1 MASQSNFIYGW
12 LYSHGNIIN
21 DAVEGVKYDRKMTRL
36 VKLDFSLKYQDL
48 LKLLYEKLW
57 IDSAVYK
64 LNIFRRFLN
73 PLTDQF
79 ELAPMYDD
87 DDVEFM
93 FEATLDSAS
102 RKNFVELY
110 VEKVTTGLAQSSNEV
125 VQFSTSH
132 CTSTSSQNSKKL
144 RISESVG
151 GSGDFSSAS
160 SSRSLYMTRVDSDG
174 NSRGSSEYRDEDIPF
189 YRSFDGASMVASY
202 DEPVIQ
208 KAGNILNP
216 MELENGMVF
225 EIKEELLNVVKVV
238 HITHHLEMKVVRSDS
253 ESLKVECKRKAT
265 GCVWMMRAR
274 KRKSHNYFEI
284 METKG
289 PHTCLNPNMTQD
301 HCNLNSSNIAQVIA
315 TQIAA
320 DPGVSDKV
328 LEATVVSHFGYRPSR
343 RKIRH
348 AREKLAKT
356 LFKSSEESYEYLAF
370 FMNALQSFNHG
381 TYVDWYF
388 KEHDLGEPIDE
399 VVRFKRVFWAF
410 KPCID
415 AFPHCMPVILI
426 DGTHLYDKYHG
437 VLLTATAVDGFNHLI
452 PIAFAIVESEN
463 ISSWTWFM
471 DRVKKKV
478 VLRRRD
484 VCVIS
489 DRHAG
494 IISAMNNPTLGW
506 CEPQGHHRFCARHLA
521 ANFGKEFKGK
531 LKERVVALCSQLTGP
546 KFTLHWNALLA
557 IEPRAERWFA
567 DKALK
572 HWALA
577 FDDGKRFGIMTTNIA
592 ESWNNAI
599 KAPRKL
605 PITALVKSI
614 FYKVVEYFDQR
625 RLEIERQSVD
635 GNEFTKHATKILN
648 RWKERA
654 SGHHVKVFD
663 RETWVFEVTTMK
675 RGQKGGN
682 QQIVRLMERICTCNK
697 WQTYHIPCSHVL
709 ACCANQNIQH
719 TSLVSEW
726 YRLDNARKVYA
737 TPFEPLPHEDAW
749 PLLDGFPRVVPDDE
763 KVTNTPGRKK
773 STRYKN
779 EMDYQASRRSK
790 GSSGGTSSSV
800 P

>member
-315 TQIAA
+315 T
-320 DPGVSDKV
+320 
-328 LEATVVSHFGYRPSR
+328 
-343 RKIRH
+343 
-348 AREKLAKT
+348 
-356 LFKSSEESYEYLAF
+356 
-370 FMNALQSFNHG
+370 
-381 TYVDWYF
+381 
-388 KEHDLGEPIDE
+388 
-399 VVRFKRVFWAF
+399 
-410 KPCID
+410 
-415 AFPHCMPVILI
+415 
-426 DGTHLYDKYHG
+426 
-437 VLLTATAVDGFNHLI
+437 
-452 PIAFAIVESEN
+452 
-463 ISSWTWFM
+463 
-471 DRVKKKV
+471 
-478 VLRRRD
+478 
-484 VCVIS
+484 
-489 DRHAG
+489 
-494 IISAMNNPTLGW
+494 
-506 CEPQGHHRFCARHLA
+506 
-521 ANFGKEFKGK
+521 
-531 LKERVVALCSQLTGP
+531 
-546 KFTLHWNALLA
+546 
-557 IEPRAERWFA
+557 
-567 DKALK
+567 
-572 HWALA
+572 
-577 FDDGKRFGIMTTNIA
+577 
-592 ESWNNAI
+592 
-599 KAPRKL
+599 
-605 PITALVKSI
+605 
-614 FYKVVEYFDQR
+614 
-625 RLEIERQSVD
+625 
-635 GNEFTKHATKILN
+635 
-648 RWKERA
+648 
-654 SGHHVKVFD
+654 
-663 RETWVFEVTTMK
+663 
-675 RGQKGGN
+675 
-682 QQIVRLMERICTCNK
+682 
-697 WQTYHIPCSHVL
+697 
-709 ACCANQNIQH
+709 
-719 TSLVSEW
+719 
-726 YRLDNARKVYA
+726 
-737 TPFEPLPHEDAW
+737 
-749 PLLDGFPRVVPDDE
+749 
-763 KVTNTPGRKK
+763 
-773 STRYKN
+773 
-779 EMDYQASRRSK
+779 
-790 GSSGGTSSSV
+790 
-800 P
+800 